1 MIRDLRTRAWRAVA
15 VAALVAA
22 TVATAE
28 AAAASP
34 VAGPTPL
41 PPAETTGSAAQ
52 ARATQWWLST
62 MQVTKAHQVTRGKG
76 VKICLIDEGVDP
88 SFPDL
93 KGARFAGG
101 TDLSGGRG
109 RPDGLAE
116 INFNGHGTTMATFIA
131 GQGRGPGRAE
141 GLLGTAPDAEIISV
155 SASTDPHVVSV
166 ETTLKYCAD
175 HGAQVVNYSRGGTA
189 DPAAVAYAQARDL
202 VIVAA
207 TGNDGSRDDELAG
220 GSLVGRWG
228 VLSVG
233 GVDQNRVIDPSS
245 NAGGAHLGLPG
256 FDDVEPDDRTDTAG
270 VAVMGPFS
278 VAPVP
283 AAQGSCPTEGF
294 YGPGT
299 SWRAGGD
306 SLYSRSCGTSEATA
320 VVSGIVA
327 LVRAAHPEL
336 NAANVVNRI
345 LRTAIPPTDGSKA
358 PSPLYGYGLV
368 DAYAA
373 VTADVPVVE
382 HNPLG
387 SCYTRSRGIWDP
399 RVTPQRP
406 EPPAHSVLPATDWHE
421 DTPAAGG
428 AALPAASAPSNS
440 SGSPVAG
447 LPPSPGIV
455 AAVFVLAAT
464 LGGGVLTVVLLLI
477 RRRKAPRPPFP
488 GP

>member
-1 MIRDLRTRAWRAVA
+1 MIRSPHARPGRTWIARVVA
-15 VAALVAA
+15 VAAVMAA
-22 TVATAE
+22 TLATMG

-34 VAGPTPL
+34 VTGPTPL
-41 PPAETTGSAAQ
+41 PPVGQTGSAAQ
-52 ARATQWWLST
+52 ARATQWWLSA
-62 MQVTKAHQVTRGKG
+62 MQVTKAHQVTHGKG
-76 VKICLIDEGVDP
+76 VKDCLIDAGVHTG
-88 SFPDL
+88 FPDL
-93 KGARFAGG
+93 KGARFTGG
-101 TDLSGGRG
+101 FDLSGGRG

-116 INFNGHGTTMATFIA
+116 TSIGNHGTSMATFIA

-141 GLLGTAPDAEIISV
+141 GILGTAPEAEIMSV
-155 SASTDPHVVSV
+155 SISFDPKVSPP
-166 ETTLKYCAD
+166 ETALKYCAD
-175 HGAQVVNYSRGGTA
+175 HGAQVVNYSRGNTA

-207 TGNDGSRDDELAG
+207 TGNGGSRGEKLGDALDSLA
-220 GSLVGRWG
+220 GRWG

-245 NAGGAHLGLPG
+245 NAAGPHLGLPG
-256 FDDVEPDDRTDTAG
+256 FDDVEPDDRTDTGG
-270 VAVMGPFS
+270 VAVMGPYS
-278 VAPVP
+278 IRPSPAPDT
-283 AAQGSCPTEGF
+283 GCPTEGY
-294 YGPGT
+294 YGPGI

-306 SLYSRSCGTSEATA
+306 SLYSRSCGTSNATA

-387 SCYTRSRGIWDP
+387 SCYTRSRGVWDP

-440 SGSPVAG
+440 SGSRVA
-447 LPPSPGIV
+447 
-455 AAVFVLAAT
+455 
-464 LGGGVLTVVLLLI
+464 VLLLI